1 MNTKI
6 HTVLYL
12 ALFVIFFTDCTSN
25 SSSSNHQSQSEY
37 NSSSSQQSQPSKYD
51 RPPYAVYV
59 YDGDKEIVL
68 YQNPKTATVNGK
80 SGSWSESNY
89 GRIYEEYGGRKG
101 PTVYVVHYGS
111 NTLVISKSEELVF
124 FGTEGEAEQN
134 ENNKYKWQ
142 DCIKKRF

>member
-1 MNTKI
+1 MKTII

-12 ALFVIFFTDCTSN
+12 ALVVVLFTDCTSN
-25 SSSSNHQSQSEY
+25 SSSSRYQSQSEY
-37 NSSSSQQSQPSKYD
+37 SSSNQQSQVSKYD

-89 GRIYEEYGGRKG
+89 GRIYAEYGGRKG
-101 PTVYVVHYGS
+101 PTVYVVHYGD

-124 FGTEGEAEQN
+124 FGTEKEAEQN

-142 DCIKKRF
+142 DCIKKRL